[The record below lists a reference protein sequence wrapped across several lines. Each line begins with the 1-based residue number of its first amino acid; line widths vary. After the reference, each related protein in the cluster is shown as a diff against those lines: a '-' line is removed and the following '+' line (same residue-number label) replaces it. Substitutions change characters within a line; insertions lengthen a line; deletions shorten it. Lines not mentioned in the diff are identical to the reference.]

1 MYAGLA
7 RTAGACERT
16 AGACERTG
24 LCAWRPGKD
33 RGRERGG
40 RWWRVA
46 RTTDAG
52 RGQLGKG
59 KRQVVQCQNDRETA
73 GRCQEGYSRGA
84 GVRCLLH
91 VSSGRGLSIVFYY
104 YLYI

>member
-16 AGACERTG
+16 G
-24 LCAWRPGKD
+24 LCAWRRPGKD

-46 RTTDAG
+46 RTTDQG

-59 KRQVVQCQNDRETA
+59 KGQVVQCQNDRETA
-73 GRCQEGYSRGA
+73 GRGQEGYSRGA
-84 GVRCLLH
+84 GVRCLLL
-91 VSSGRGLSIVFYY
+91 VSSVRCLFIVYCLSFI
-104 YLYI
+104 IK